1 MRHRLVC
8 VATMVAIAFSAA
20 AVFAADYSFEVVAP
34 SGANPPG
41 PDGFFGLGATVSQ
54 DTIGATDLLHS
65 MKYDVGVGG
74 FVGAR
79 TEIVPPTLNNPP
91 GVTDVMF
98 DITIPATYADTF
110 ANMGVTIFGHALNP
124 GGPGTFGNQVQF
136 LNEYPIAGKAPGTY
150 LNQKINLGT
159 SVGPYRPGESFNQ
172 IFGPVDPNDLTVA
185 SAFQF
190 YINKNVL
197 TPITVYI
204 DNVRFVSVPEPAT
217 LGLVGMGAVVLGA
230 IGRRRRG

>member
-1 MRHRLVC
+1 MRNRLVC
-8 VATMVAIAFSAA
+8 VATMVAISFSAA
-20 AVFAADYSFEVVAP
+20 SVFAVADYSFETIAA

-65 MKYDVGVGG
+65 MKYDVGIGG

-98 DITIPATYADTF
+98 DITIPATYTDTF

-150 LNQKINLGT
+150 LNQTISLAT

-172 IFGPVDPNDLTVA
+172 IFGPIDPNDLTVA

-190 YINKNVL
+190 YISKNVL
-197 TPITVYI
+197 TPITIYI
-204 DNVRFVSVPEPAT
+204 DNVRFVNVPEPASCAL
-217 LGLVGMGAVVLGA
+217 LGLGTVVMGAC
-230 IGRRRRG
+230 RRRRD